1 MASTGPGYFQNGDL
15 LDYVAPADVGAG
27 QVVVLSSLLSVAV
40 RPIASGKIGG
50 VAVEGVFAL
59 PCATGAT
66 GAQGSVVYYS
76 TASGIANDTTG
87 TYAGKLAY
95 DRAATDSTVKVLLN
109 VGR

>member
-1 MASTGPGYFQNGDL
+1 MASTGPGYYQNGDL
-15 LDYVAPADVGAG
+15 LDYTAASDVGAG
-27 QVVVLSSLLSVAV
+27 QVVVLSSLVSVAV

-87 TYAGKLAY
+87 VYAGKLAY
-95 DRAATDSTVKVLLN
+95 DRLAADSTAKVLLN